1 MCVTMWREKTWV
13 KGDACCWDCV
23 SSFFGKADSQRHWTI
38 ARDRR
43 KLILFLL
50 FPQVDLHYLPAHLR
64 INGENVSLRYLYA
77 GEEKR
82 GDGLGERTRSAGC
95 FGSVRPGGAQ
105 PERRTRLS
113 GLNGLGG
120 KGVERE
126 QISPNDFYPVQ
137 M

>member
-1 MCVTMWREKTWV
+1 M
-13 KGDACCWDCV
+13 
-23 SSFFGKADSQRHWTI
+23 
-38 ARDRR
+38 
-43 KLILFLL
+43 L

-64 INGENVSLRYLYA
+64 INGEKVTLRYLYA
-77 GEEKR
+77 GEEKG
-82 GDGLGERTRSAGC
+82 GDDLGERTRSADC

-105 PERRTRLS
+105 PEHRTRLS

-126 QISPNDFYPVQ
+126 QNSPNDFYPVQ